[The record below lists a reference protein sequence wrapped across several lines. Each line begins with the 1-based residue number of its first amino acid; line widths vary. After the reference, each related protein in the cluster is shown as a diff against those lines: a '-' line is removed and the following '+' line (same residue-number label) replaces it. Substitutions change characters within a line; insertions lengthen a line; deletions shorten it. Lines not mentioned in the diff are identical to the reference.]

1 MSRKRRSRSI
11 DPSELRSSV
20 TKAELEE
27 CLADDLTEVQAYH
40 RLKAKV
46 KTLRK
51 YESRYQVYLKTF
63 PEFLKTIPYDVVIPL
78 RADDLM
84 TSREIGEKL
93 GMDPPIVANAIGGY
107 YFKWDDKDKQKAY
120 ASRIAKEHNRLYR
133 EDHDGRS
140 PFEIDSIRMKA
151 EQTHMDKYGSRSPF
165 ASSAVRDKARKT
177 MNDRYGVDNCMN
189 NPEIWEKARK
199 SMVSRYG
206 VPYTLQSETLKDQM
220 QKTMI
225 ERYGVD
231 NCSNIPG
238 ESDLKREH
246 YFAKHGV
253 YHQAQNPEVRE
264 KMDRTLKKAGREGS
278 QQERNLKEWLD
289 HDLGMIEGEDYIWHD
304 QRRIQCELDFYF
316 TKIHK
321 AVELSPAFCHHSN
334 VTKSVLNPKKTTYHI
349 NKRRKCDEAGI
360 ELITLFDWMLDDKK
374 MDALTKPFLKMKLT
388 GHADRTLYGRNV
400 TISKAKSNS
409 RRKACIR
416 FTAANHFKGSV
427 ASKWWY
433 EVDDGDG
440 NMVGSFSLS
449 PAKDGNALEL
459 KRVCWASGVQVRY
472 GLSKIIKRIA
482 RDFPDYDRLVS
493 YSDCDMGNGSSYGK
507 AGFTADGETKAG
519 LHFVNIRHPKDTYSW
534 SVATTW
540 SAKSGVIASKLGS
553 MDVTNSEARV
563 IVETVLPHRADGG
576 CGYMALYDTGN
587 RKWILDLDKLR

>member
-1 MSRKRRSRSI
+1 MSRKRRRRSI

-27 CLADDLTEVQAYH
+27 CLADGLTEVQAYH

-63 PEFLKTIPYDVVIPL
+63 PEFLKAIPYDVVIPL
-78 RADDLM
+78 RADNLM

-93 GMDPPIVANAIGGY
+93 DLDPSIVANAIGSY
-107 YFKWDDKDKQKAY
+107 YFKWDDKDKQKTY
-120 ASRIAKEHNRLYR
+120 ASRIAREHNRLYR

-151 EQTHMDKYGSRSPF
+151 EQTHLDEYGGRSPF

-177 MNDRYGVDNCMN
+177 MNDRYD
-189 NPEIWEKARK
+189 
-199 SMVSRYG
+199 
-206 VPYTLQSETLKDQM
+206 
-220 QKTMI
+220 
-225 ERYGVD
+225 VD
-231 NCSNIPG
+231 NCSI
-238 ESDLKREH
+238 EAFD
-246 YFAKHGV
+246 F
-253 YHQAQNPEVRE
+253 
-264 KMDRTLKKAGREGS
+264 KKAERDS
-278 QQERNLKEWLD
+278 LQQERDLKEWLD
-289 HDLGMIEGEDYIWHD
+289 NDLHMKEGEDYIWHD
-304 QRRIQCELDFYF
+304 QRRIQSELDFYF
-316 TKIHK
+316 PKIHK

-360 ELITLFDWMLDDKK
+360 ELITLFDWMLANED
-374 MDALTKPFLKMKLT
+374 LTKPFLKMKLA
-388 GHADRTLYGRNV
+388 GHADRILYGRNV
-400 TISKAKSNS
+400 TISEARTSR

-449 PAKDGNALEL
+449 PVKNERTLEL

-472 GLSKIIKRIA
+472 GLSKIVKHIA

-519 LHFVNIRHPKDTYSW
+519 LHFVNVRHPEDTYSW

-553 MDVTNSEARV
+553 MDVTNSEARI
-563 IVETVLPHRADGG
+563 IVETILPHRADDG

-587 RKWILDLDKLR
+587 RKWVLDLDGLR

>member
-1 MSRKRRSRSI
+1 MSRKYRRRSI

-27 CLADDLTEVQAYH
+27 CLADGLTEVQAYH
-40 RLKAKV
+40 RLKAEV

-51 YESRYQVYLKTF
+51 YESKYKVYLKTF
-63 PEFLKTIPYDVVIPL
+63 PEFLKAIPYDVVIPL
-78 RADDLM
+78 RADNLM

-93 GMDPPIVANAIGGY
+93 DLDPSIVANAIGSY
-107 YFKWDDKDKQKAY
+107 YFKWDDKDKQKTY
-120 ASRIAKEHNRLYR
+120 ASRIAREHNRLYR

-151 EQTHMDKYGSRSPF
+151 ERTHMDKYGSRSPF

-177 MNDRYGVDNCMN
+177 MNDRYDVDST
-189 NPEIWEKARK
+189 EEFDFRK
-199 SMVSRYG
+199 
-206 VPYTLQSETLKDQM
+206 T
-220 QKTMI
+220 
-225 ERYGVD
+225 
-231 NCSNIPG
+231 
-238 ESDLKREH
+238 
-246 YFAKHGV
+246 
-253 YHQAQNPEVRE
+253 
-264 KMDRTLKKAGREGS
+264 
-278 QQERNLKEWLD
+278 ERNFKEWLD
-289 HDLGMIEGEDYIWHD
+289 NDLHMKEGEDYIWHD
-304 QRRIQCELDFYF
+304 QRQIQSELDFYF
-316 TKIHK
+316 PRIHK

-388 GHADRTLYGRNV
+388 GHADRILYGRNV

-449 PAKDGNALEL
+449 PVKNETTLEL

-472 GLSKIIKRIA
+472 GLSKIVKHIA

-519 LHFVNIRHPKDTYSW
+519 LHFVNVRHPEDTYSW

-553 MDVTNSEARV
+553 MNVTNSEARI
-563 IVETVLPHRADGG
+563 IVETILPHRADDG

-587 RKWILDLDKLR
+587 RKWIMDLDRLR

>member
-1 MSRKRRSRSI
+1 MSRKYRRRSV

-27 CLADDLTEVQAYH
+27 CFADDLTEVQAYH
-40 RLKAKV
+40 RLKAEV

-93 GMDPPIVANAIGGY
+93 GMDPSIVANAIGSY
-107 YFKWDDKDKQKAY
+107 CFKWDDKNKQKVY
-120 ASRIAKEHNRLYR
+120 ASRVAREHNRLYR

-151 EQTHMDKYGSRSPF
+151 ERTHIDKYGSKSPF
-165 ASSAVRDKARKT
+165 ASSTVRDKARKT
-177 MNDRYGVDNCMN
+177 MSYRCGVDST
-189 NPEIWEKARK
+189 EAFDFRK
-199 SMVSRYG
+199 
-206 VPYTLQSETLKDQM
+206 T
-220 QKTMI
+220 
-225 ERYGVD
+225 
-231 NCSNIPG
+231 
-238 ESDLKREH
+238 
-246 YFAKHGV
+246 
-253 YHQAQNPEVRE
+253 
-264 KMDRTLKKAGREGS
+264 
-278 QQERNLKEWLD
+278 ERNLKKWLD

-304 QRRIQCELDFYF
+304 QRQIQCELDFYF
-316 TKIHK
+316 PRIHK

-334 VTKSVLNPKKTTYHI
+334 VTKSVLKPKKTTYHI
-349 NKRRKCDEAGI
+349 NKRRKCDEVGI
-360 ELITLFDWMLDDKK
+360 ELITLFDWMLDDKQ

-388 GHADRTLYGRNV
+388 GHPDRILYGRNV

-416 FTAANHFKGSV
+416 FTEDNHFKGSV

-433 EVDDGDG
+433 EIDDGDG

-449 PAKDGNALEL
+449 PVKNNERTLEL

-472 GLSKIIKRIA
+472 GLSKIIKHIA
-482 RDFPDYDRLVS
+482 RDFPDYGRLVS

-507 AGFTADGETKAG
+507 AGFTVDGETKAG
-519 LHFVNIRHPKDTYSW
+519 LHFVNVRHPEDTYSW

-553 MDVTNSEARV
+553 MNVTNSEARI
-563 IVETVLPHRADGG
+563 IVETILPHRADSG

-587 RKWILDLDKLR
+587 RKWIMDLDRLR

>member
-1 MSRKRRSRSI
+1 MSRKRRRRSI

-20 TKAELEE
+20 TKSELDE
-27 CLADDLTEVQAYH
+27 CLADGLTEVQAYH

-63 PEFLKTIPYDVVIPL
+63 PEFLKAIPYDVVIPL
-78 RADDLM
+78 RADNLM

-93 GMDPPIVANAIGGY
+93 DLDPSIVANAIGSY
-107 YFKWDDKDKQKAY
+107 YFKWDDKDKQKTY
-120 ASRIAKEHNRLYR
+120 ASRIAREHNRLYR

-151 EQTHMDKYGSRSPF
+151 ERTHMDKYGSRSPF
-165 ASSAVRDKARKT
+165 ASQEVRERAKKT
-177 MNDRYGVDNCMN
+177 MNDRYGVDST
-189 NPEIWEKARK
+189 EAFDFRK
-199 SMVSRYG
+199 
-206 VPYTLQSETLKDQM
+206 T
-220 QKTMI
+220 
-225 ERYGVD
+225 
-231 NCSNIPG
+231 
-238 ESDLKREH
+238 
-246 YFAKHGV
+246 
-253 YHQAQNPEVRE
+253 
-264 KMDRTLKKAGREGS
+264 
-278 QQERNLKEWLD
+278 ERNLKEWLD

-304 QRRIQCELDFYF
+304 QRQIQSELDFYF
-316 TKIHK
+316 PKIHK

-349 NKRRKCDEAGI
+349 SKRRKCDETGI
-360 ELITLFDWMLDDKK
+360 ELITLFDWILADED
-374 MDALTKPFLKMKLT
+374 LTKTFLKMKLT
-388 GHADRTLYGRNV
+388 GHADRILYGRNV

-433 EVDDGDG
+433 EVDDDDG

-449 PAKDGNALEL
+449 PVKNERTLEL
-459 KRVCWASGVQVRY
+459 KRVCWASGIQVRY
-472 GLSKIIKRIA
+472 GLSKIVKHIA

-519 LHFVNIRHPKDTYSW
+519 LHFVNVRHPEDTYSW

-553 MDVTNSEARV
+553 MDVTNSEARI
-563 IVETVLPHRADGG
+563 IVETILPHRADDG

-587 RKWILDLDKLR
+587 RKWILNLDGLR

>member
-1 MSRKRRSRSI
+1 MSRKRRRRSI

-20 TKAELEE
+20 TKSELDE
-27 CLADDLTEVQAYH
+27 CLADGLTEVQAYH

-63 PEFLKTIPYDVVIPL
+63 PEFLKAIPYDVVIPL
-78 RADDLM
+78 RADNLM

-93 GMDPPIVANAIGGY
+93 DLDPSIVANAIGSY
-107 YFKWDDKDKQKAY
+107 YFKWDDKDKKKTY
-120 ASRIAKEHNRLYR
+120 ASRIAREHNRLYR
-133 EDHDGRS
+133 ENHDGRS

-151 EQTHMDKYGSRSPF
+151 ERTHMDKYGSRSPF
-165 ASSAVRDKARKT
+165 ASSTVRDKARKT
-177 MNDRYGVDNCMN
+177 MNDRYDVDST
-189 NPEIWEKARK
+189 EEFDFRK
-199 SMVSRYG
+199 
-206 VPYTLQSETLKDQM
+206 T
-220 QKTMI
+220 
-225 ERYGVD
+225 
-231 NCSNIPG
+231 
-238 ESDLKREH
+238 
-246 YFAKHGV
+246 
-253 YHQAQNPEVRE
+253 
-264 KMDRTLKKAGREGS
+264 
-278 QQERNLKEWLD
+278 ERNLKKWLD
-289 HDLGMIEGEDYIWHD
+289 HDLHMKEGEDYIWHD

-316 TKIHK
+316 PRIHK

-388 GHADRTLYGRNV
+388 GQADRILYGRNV

-416 FTAANHFKGSV
+416 FTAVNHFKGSV

-472 GLSKIIKRIA
+472 GLSKIVKHIA

-507 AGFTADGETKAG
+507 VGFTADGETKAG
-519 LHFVNIRHPKDTYSW
+519 LHFVNVRHPEDTYSW

-553 MDVTNSEARV
+553 MDVTNSEARI
-563 IVETVLPHRADGG
+563 IVETILPHRADDG

-587 RKWILDLDKLR
+587 RKWILNLDRLR